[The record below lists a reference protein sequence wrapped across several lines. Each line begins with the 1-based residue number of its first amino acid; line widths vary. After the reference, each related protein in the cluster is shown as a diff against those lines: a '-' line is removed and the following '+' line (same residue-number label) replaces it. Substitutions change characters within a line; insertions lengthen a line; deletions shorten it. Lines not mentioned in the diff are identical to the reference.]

1 MPVVSCGVS
10 WGNFTT
16 VRATEY
22 SWRLQSVKNYALY
35 INGDFVEPEA
45 TETIEVIDPATENVI
60 GTVPDANVADVD
72 RAVAAARAAFDGG
85 PWKDTTAQD
94 RGRILFKLAQL
105 VRERASALSEL
116 ETLSSGKPIV
126 EAEYDL
132 ADMATCFE
140 YYGGLATK
148 IHGDVIPVPDTAMS
162 LALREPIGVAGQIIP
177 WNYPLLMA
185 AWKLAPAIC
194 AGCTMVLKPA
204 EQTPLTVLELAS
216 SFADAGLPP
225 GVVNIV
231 TGAGETGAAIVAH
244 PGVDKIA
251 FTGSAEV
258 GKSIMRGAAD
268 TLKKISLELGGKSPN
283 IFFADADFEAAVE
296 GALFGVFFNQGE
308 VCSAGS
314 RILVERPI
322 YGRFVEAIAEK
333 ARAIKV
339 GPPLDRETKMG
350 ALVSREQFDRVR
362 RYQEIGKREA
372 KLAVGGGA
380 ARGAAIDRGYFV
392 EPTIFY
398 DVDNSTRIAREE
410 IFGPVACVIP
420 FDGEEEAVRIAND
433 TYYGLA
439 AAVWTRDIFRAMRTV
454 KNLRAGIVWVN
465 HMQPT
470 YVEAPWG
477 GYKQSGIGRELG
489 KWGVEEYLNVK
500 QVYINLS
507 EQPIGWY

>member
-1 MPVVSCGVS
+1 LDGVK
-10 WGNFTT
+10 TYT
-16 VRATEY
+16 H
-22 SWRLQSVKNYALY
+22 Y
-35 INGDFVEPEA
+35 INGEFVPA
-45 TETIEVIDPATENVI
+45 GTSTTLDVIDPAAESVI
-60 GTVPDANVADVD
+60 ARVPDGSRDDVD
-72 RAVAAARAAFDGG
+72 RAAAAAREAFDAG

-94 RGRILFKLAQL
+94 RGRILFALARI
-105 VRERASALSEL
+105 VRERAAELAEL
-116 ETLSSGKPIV
+116 ETRNTGKPIV
-126 EAEYDL
+126 EAEFDL
-132 ADMATCFE
+132 VDVATCFE

-148 IHGDVIPVPDTAMS
+148 IHGDVIPVPDNAMS

-322 YGRFVEAIAEK
+322 YGRFVDAIAEK